1 MAGWSVKFP
10 CSVLVWPAI
19 DEVEM
24 NDGESL
30 RSYSETGDEKAF
42 RDLVGRHSGMVY
54 STAPRRMGEAHAAE
68 DVTQAVFCLLL
79 RKAARLYD
87 APDLAACPAEVSAAV
102 CPWLELENPL
112 RFCAAY
118 ALALVEGERLEAL
131 LPVLADGLRDD
142 LRQHHVLELLEQLGP
157 AASVL
162 APELAELL
170 VEAER
175 EGLVSL
181 RGRLVKVLAS
191 VSPES
196 RNDWPEVDG
205 YLRTKEE
212 AENLERKIVDDTA
225 SIEELVAGLKHPSI
239 SWMAALTL
247 EEMGP
252 AAADALPGLRS
263 ALAEPDND
271 HIAYM
276 AAAIKAI
283 DPASPKPLFGRDDL
297 LATLR
302 GLSETVAE
310 LGPALAPSDH
320 EAVTELI
327 DDSQRFTPEQ
337 LADHARQLKAI
348 HPRLRQVFVGELLK
362 LDPALET
369 VLDPD
374 PSSPGH

>member
-1 MAGWSVKFP
+1 V
-10 CSVLVWPAI
+10 
-19 DEVEM
+19 
-24 NDGESL
+24 
-30 RSYSETGDEKAF
+30 
-42 RDLVGRHSGMVY
+42 
-54 STAPRRMGEAHAAE
+54 
-68 DVTQAVFCLLL
+68 
-79 RKAARLYD
+79 RLT
-87 APDLAACPAEVSAAV
+87 LWHWLKVSD
-102 CPWLELENPL
+102 
-112 RFCAAY
+112 R
-118 ALALVEGERLEAL
+118 EAL

-170 VEAER
+170 VESDR
-175 EGLVSL
+175 DGLVAL
-181 RGRLVKVLAS
+181 RAKLVKVLAS
-191 VSPES
+191 ISPES
-196 RNDWPEVDG
+196 RNEWPEVDG

-212 AENLERKIVDDTA
+212 ADNLERKIVDDTA
-225 SIEELVAGLKHPSI
+225 SIDELVAALKNPRV

-271 HIAYM
+271 HIGYM

-283 DPASPKPLFGRDDL
+283 DPASPRPLFERDEM

-310 LGPALAPSDH
+310 LGPALAPSDF

-327 DDSQRFTPEQ
+327 DDSRSFTPEQ
-337 LADHARQLKAI
+337 LADYARQLEAI
-348 HPRLRQVFVGELLK
+348 QPRLRQVFVGELLK
-362 LDPALET
+362 LDPALDT
-369 VLDPD
+369 VLAPVV
-374 PSSPGH
+374 SPPAH